1 MDGRFRYWR
10 NVFELYVGLGCLKIC
25 GCGRKQSI
33 LGRDVC
39 KSEGFWIH
47 WYSCAIGLK
56 PSPNHTTQAILSEEE
71 FLLGNPQLMSNPL
84 KYSSVCINL
93 PRTGEYKRGKYWY
106 SVLDQWGELTSILY
120 IYVDIER
127 IHAVSERKAWA
138 AAHQVA
144 MRKDY
149 LGIQDAARKRR
160 PPYQIEGA
168 WIGSIVRNNDKDI
181 GIMVSKDI
189 WANMKKIVL
198 RFQAQVLENL
208 EVDLCT
214 NFIMSYRGTLGYG
227 TQTYDHLTPYLKVL
241 HLTIYD
247 WIPIRDDD
255 GRKVATAR
263 LKSEKVTEEELFL
276 KISAYP

>member
-1 MDGRFRYWR
+1 MRTNDIDT
-10 NVFELYVGLGCLKIC
+10 GLLV
-25 GCGRKQSI
+25 S
-33 LGRDVC
+33 
-39 KSEGFWIH
+39 
-47 WYSCAIGLK
+47 
-56 PSPNHTTQAILSEEE
+56 
-71 FLLGNPQLMSNPL
+71 GN
-84 KYSSVCINL
+84 
-93 PRTGEYKRGKYWY
+93 R
-106 SVLDQWGELTSILY
+106 
-120 IYVDIER
+120 
-127 IHAVSERKAWA
+127 WA
-138 AAHQVA
+138 
-144 MRKDY
+144 K
-149 LGIQDAARKRR
+149 
-160 PPYQIEGA
+160 
-168 WIGSIVRNNDKDI
+168 
-181 GIMVSKDI
+181 
-189 WANMKKIVL
+189 MKNIVL